1 VRLLA
6 LTILFSAA
14 AVYEGVHLPSLVA
27 PDVWVH
33 LRTGIWI
40 LQNHSVPH
48 TGLFSQYSNQSWIDS
63 SWLFDV
69 VLAGAYHL
77 FGLRAIPILLMLLKA
92 LLALVTFVLARAGRV
107 NFWAA
112 IVLSAIAQ
120 YVIPDLQ
127 PLPYVFSILFFAI
140 ELYLMLRSR
149 ETGAVR
155 CLYWL
160 PLLFVFWANLHIQFV
175 TGLVLLAL
183 FLGVLAFEHS
193 LCTLGVGGVVDEIP
207 TLSLRKVGAIGLLSF
222 LGTFATPYT
231 FHLLPAVSKTLYS
244 DVSFEYFSEM
254 SAMSFRRPQEYVLM
268 LMAMAAFLAL
278 GRRRSFEP
286 FKLIILVAGTAV
298 GFRFQRDAWMAILP
312 AIAVLSYGLAAKQ
325 GESESPRIKD
335 RQREGIWAASL
346 AVAVLMIAGA
356 RLPDQN
362 ALMSKI
368 SQSFPMKAC
377 DYIRDNRLPQP
388 LFNTYTWGGFLT
400 WYMPQYPVAVDN
412 RVELYGDETLISY
425 FKVISGKEPLDSDP
439 TLAQAGTLLLDEQ
452 SAMAKA
458 LKTLPALSSQY
469 RLVYNDDVASVFVRQ

>member
-1 VRLLA
+1 
-6 LTILFSAA
+6 
-14 AVYEGVHLPSLVA
+14 
-27 PDVWVH
+27 
-33 LRTGIWI
+33 
-40 LQNHSVPH
+40 
-48 TGLFSQYSNQSWIDS
+48 
-63 SWLFDV
+63 
-69 VLAGAYHL
+69 
-77 FGLRAIPILLMLLKA
+77 
-92 LLALVTFVLARAGRV
+92 
-107 NFWAA
+107 
-112 IVLSAIAQ
+112 
-120 YVIPDLQ
+120 
-127 PLPYVFSILFFAI
+127 
-140 ELYLMLRSR
+140 
-149 ETGAVR
+149 
-155 CLYWL
+155 
-160 PLLFVFWANLHIQFV
+160 
-175 TGLVLLAL
+175 
-183 FLGVLAFEHS
+183 
-193 LCTLGVGGVVDEIP
+193 
-207 TLSLRKVGAIGLLSF
+207 
-222 LGTFATPYT
+222 
-231 FHLLPAVSKTLYS
+231 VSKTLYS